1 MDRILVVDPEE
12 SLRLFYARELT
23 EEGYEVITSE
33 EGSPLL
39 DLIAWRP
46 MTFVASR
53 DLMVK

>member
-33 EGSPLL
+33 KGSPLL